1 MGITETPLI
10 EGELH
15 VMEDYTAADLIVEY
29 LHHLG
34 VEYIFGIP
42 GGAIEPLYNA
52 LARSA
57 RNGGPRAV
65 ISRHEAGAAFMAD
78 GYAIETGKLGVV
90 CATTGP
96 GTTNLITGVANAL
109 ADNVPL
115 LVITAQTALP
125 KFGKDAFQDSS
136 CAAIDTVAMFRHCT
150 RFSTLVSHP
159 EQLESKLIS
168 ALMAT
173 HRIPKGPV
181 HISIPAD
188 ILRQQSE
195 TKPHVRPEAL
205 LHDFTL
211 KDKAALEKLNDELGN
226 VDRIVMFLG
235 DGCAGA
241 AAEIMRFAEL
251 VNAPFVTGPMGKRWV
266 DESHPLYRGVFGFG
280 GHEDAQNLFNNE
292 SVELVLA
299 VGASLSEMG
308 TGGWSDTL
316 LNERMIHIDSSV
328 EHFTR
333 SPMAKLH
340 VCGHLRAVFNKLIE
354 NVQQARNWGR
364 SWRGLQLE
372 DNSHL
377 NPFGGK
383 FIVDN
388 IEATTS
394 NAVPVKPQRLFSYLA
409 KRLPSGT
416 RTFFDTG
423 NSWAWATHYYQR
435 PESDGGFRMAMG
447 FGAMGWAIG
456 ACVGASLANT
466 KVPTVCV
473 TGDGAYLMSGQEITT
488 AAQENLPVVMVILND
503 NAYGMIMHGQRM
515 ACAERIG
522 YRLSGNYDEPIAKS
536 TIDFAAMAEAMGI
549 EGIVVETP
557 EQMEAIEFERLFKK
571 DGPTLIDIR
580 IDAEE
585 VPPMGSRIKV
595 LNEGVDAPDG
605 VYKGETATPG
615 G

>member
-1 MGITETPLI
+1 
-10 EGELH
+10 
-15 VMEDYTAADLIVEY
+15 MEDYTAADLIVEY

-52 LARSA
+52 LARSE

-65 ISRHEAGAAFMAD
+65 VSRHEAGAAFMAD

-109 ADNVPL
+109 ADNVPM

-188 ILRQQSE
+188 ILRQASQ

-226 VDRIVMFLG
+226 VNRIVMFLG

-241 AAEIMRFAEL
+241 ADEIMRFAEL

-266 DESHPLYRGVFGFG
+266 DETHPLYRGVFGFG
-280 GHEDAQNLFNNE
+280 GHEDAQVLFNNE
-292 SVELVLA
+292 EVELVLA

-308 TGGWSDTL
+308 TGGWSSTL

-340 VCGHLRAVFNKLIE
+340 VCGHLNAVFNKLIE

-364 SWRGLQLE
+364 SWKGLKLE
-372 DNSHL
+372 DHSSQ
-377 NPFGGK
+377 NPFGGR
-383 FIVDN
+383 FMVDSL
-388 IEATTS
+388 EATSS
-394 NAVPVKPQRLFSYLA
+394 NEVPIKPQRLFTYLA
-409 KRLPSGT
+409 KRLPTGT

-423 NSWAWATHYYQR
+423 NSWAWSTHYYQR
-435 PESDGGFRMAMG
+435 PESDGSYRMAMG

-456 ACVGASLANT
+456 ASIGCSIANKKT
-466 KVPTVCV
+466 PTVCV

-488 AAQENLPVVMVILND
+488 AAQEGLPVVMLILND
-503 NAYGMIMHGQRM
+503 NAYGMIMHGQRL
-515 ACAERIG
+515 ACAEQIG
-522 YRLSGNYDEPIAKS
+522 YRLSGNYDQPINKDL
-536 TIDFAAMAEAMGI
+536 INFAAMAESMGV
-549 EGIVVETP
+549 EGIVIETP
-557 EQMEAIEFERLFKK
+557 EEMEAIDFERLFTKN
-571 DGPTLIDIR
+571 GPTVIDVR
-580 IDAEE
+580 IDANE
-585 VPPMGSRIKV
+585 VPPMGSRIKT
-595 LNEGVDAPDG
+595 LNEGKEDSNQG
-605 VYKGETATPG
+605 KYKGETATPG

>member
-1 MGITETPLI
+1 MGITETPSF
-10 EGELH
+10 EGELQLT
-15 VMEDYTAADLIVEY
+15 EDYTTADLIVEY
-29 LHHLG
+29 LYHLG

-52 LARSA
+52 LARSG
-57 RNGGPRAV
+57 RKGGPKAV
-65 ISRHEAGAAFMAD
+65 IARHEAGAAFMAD
-78 GYAIETGKLGVV
+78 GYAIESGKIGVV

-109 ADNVPL
+109 ADNVPM

-150 RFSTLVSHP
+150 RFSTLVSHA

-181 HISIPAD
+181 HISVPAD
-188 ILRQQSE
+188 ILRQDSQS
-195 TKPHVRPEAL
+195 KPHVRPEAL

-211 KDKAALEKLNDELGN
+211 KDKAALVKLNDELSKVN
-226 VDRIVMFLG
+226 RIVLFLG
-235 DGCAGA
+235 DGCGSA

-266 DESHPLYRGVFGFG
+266 DETHPLYQGVFGFA
-280 GHEDAQNLFNNE
+280 GHQNAQDLFMNE
-292 SVELVLA
+292 EVELVLA
-299 VGASLSEMG
+299 IGASLSEMG
-308 TGGWSDTL
+308 TGGWADSL

-340 VCGHLRAVFNKLIE
+340 VCGHLRAVFKKLIE
-354 NVQQARNWGR
+354 NVEQARNWGR
-364 SWRGLQLE
+364 RWEGVELDTSE
-372 DNSHL
+372 VNI
-377 NPFGGK
+377 FGGH
-383 FIVDN
+383 FVIDN
-388 IEATTS
+388 VEATKS
-394 NAVPVKPQRLFSYLA
+394 DAVPIKPQRLFTHLA
-409 KRLPSGT
+409 KRLPTGT

-423 NSWAWATHYYQR
+423 NSWAWGTHYFHR
-435 PESDGGFRMAMG
+435 PESDGSYRISMG

-456 ACVGASLANT
+456 ASVGCAMSNR
-466 KVPTVCV
+466 KQPTVCF

-488 AAQENLPVVMVILND
+488 AAQENLPLVIIVIND
-503 NAYGMIMHGQRM
+503 AAFGMIMHGQRM
-515 ACAERIG
+515 SCAEQIG
-522 YRLSGNYDEPIAKS
+522 YKLNTINYAL
-536 TIDFAAMAEAMGI
+536 MAEAMGI
-549 EGIVVETP
+549 EGIVIETP
-557 EQMEAIEFERLFKK
+557 QELESIDFERLFKK

-585 VPPMGSRIKV
+585 VPPMGSRIKA
-595 LNEGVDAPDG
+595 LNEGNEAAEG
-605 VYKGETATPG
+605 QYKGETATPG